1 MSAGARLLV
10 VDDEA
15 SIRDMLAFFFHKRG
29 FEVLTASSF
38 AEGVAAAGRLTPD
51 VVLSDIKM
59 PDGNGLDLLRKV
71 KSDSPKV
78 PVIMITAHTST
89 QDAIEAMKAGA
100 VDYIAKPFNMEELAM
115 IVDRALGEKNLID
128 ENVYLKQELAAKYTF
143 ANIIGKGSRMQEI
156 FRTIERIGKVSTT
169 VLITGESGTGKELIA
184 RAIHYTSARKDKK
197 FVSINCGALPE
208 TLLESELF
216 GHERGAFTGAVK
228 EKRGLFAEADAGTLF
243 LDEISETTPTMQVKL
258 LRAIQE
264 KLIRKVG
271 GNEETSVDV
280 RIIAATNKD
289 LAALVSEG
297 RFREDLF
304 YRINV
309 IPIAL
314 PPLRSRSEDIAPL
327 TQHFIGKICKE
338 QRIPEKKISTEA
350 MRLLEAYPWPG
361 NVRELENTLERT
373 VALEAGPVITVSS
386 LPEAIA
392 LGVRTRVPDFESLPA
407 EGINLEAYLE
417 AVGKRLMREALD
429 RCDGVQ
435 TKAAELLRMSF
446 RSFRYYAKKYNLVK
460 KDDIYDGE
468 AGEPEGTEEA
478 KPS

>member
-1 MSAGARLLV
+1 VSNGARLLI

-29 FEVLTASSF
+29 FEVLTASNY
-38 AEGVAAAGRLTPD
+38 AEGSASALRSSPD
-51 VVLSDIKM
+51 LILCDIKM
-59 PDGNGLDLLRKV
+59 PDGNGLDLLRKS
-71 KSDSPKV
+71 KAESPKT
-78 PVIMITAHTST
+78 PVIMITAHTSAK
-89 QDAIEAMKAGA
+89 DAIEAMKAGA
-100 VDYIAKPFNMEELAM
+100 VDYISKPFDVEELGLL
-115 IVDRALGEKNLID
+115 VDRALGEKQLQD
-128 ENVYLKQELAAKYTF
+128 ENIYLKQELAARYTF

-156 FRTIERIGKVSTT
+156 FRTIERIGRVSST
-169 VLITGESGTGKELIA
+169 VLLTGESGTGKELIA
-184 RAIHYTSARKDKK
+184 RAIHYTSIRKDKK

-228 EKRGLFAEADAGTLF
+228 EKRGLFSEADGGTLF
-243 LDEISETTPTMQVKL
+243 LDEISETSPTMQVKL

-271 GNEETSVDV
+271 GNEEASVDV

-289 LAALVSEG
+289 LTELVSTG

-314 PPLRSRSEDIAPL
+314 PPLRSRVEDIAPL
-327 TQHFIGKICKE
+327 TQHFIAMICRNQK
-338 QRIPEKKISTEA
+338 IPEKKISTEA

-373 VALEAGPVITVSS
+373 VALEAGPVITASS

-392 LGVRTRVPDFESLPA
+392 LGVRTRVPDFESLPV

-446 RSFRYYAKKYNLVK
+446 RSFRYYAKKYNLVRK
-460 KDDIYDGE
+460 EDLYEEESSPAAE
-468 AGEPEGTEEA
+468 AETT
-478 KPS
+478 

>member
-1 MSAGARLLV
+1 MSKPRILI

-15 SIRDMLAFFFHKRG
+15 SLRETLGIIFTKEG
-29 FEVLTASSF
+29 FEARLAQNFTEGLADALRSS
-38 AEGVAAAGRLTPD
+38 PD
-51 VVLSDIKM
+51 VILCDIKM

-71 KSDSPKV
+71 KAEHAQI

-89 QDAIEAMKAGA
+89 EDAVEAMKVGA
-100 VDYIAKPFNMEELAM
+100 VDYIKKPFNNDELIL
-115 IVDRALGEKNLID
+115 IVRRALGEKTLQE
-128 ENVYLKQELAAKYTF
+128 ENVYLKQELAARYTF

-156 FRTIERIGKVSTT
+156 FRTIERIGKVSSTA
-169 VLITGESGTGKELIA
+169 LITGESGTGKELIA
-184 RAIHYTSARKDKK
+184 RAIHYTSARKDRK

-228 EKRGLFAEADAGTLF
+228 DKRGLFAEADGGTLF

-264 KLIRKVG
+264 KVIRKVG
-271 GNEETSVDV
+271 GNEESSVDV

-289 LAALVSEG
+289 LTDLVAQG

-314 PPLRSRSEDIAPL
+314 PPLRSRVEDIAPL
-327 TQHFIGKICKE
+327 TQHFIAKICRDQK
-338 QRIPEKKISTEA
+338 IPEKKISTEA

-361 NVRELENTLERT
+361 NVRELENSLERT
-373 VALEAGPVITVSS
+373 VALESGPVITVSS

-392 LGVRTRVPDFESLPA
+392 LGVKTRVPDFESLPA

-435 TKAAELLRMSF
+435 TKAADLLHMSF

-460 KDDIYDGE
+460 KEDLYDGE
-468 AGEPEGTEEA
+468 TEGEPA
-478 KPS
+478 PS

>member
-1 MSAGARLLV
+1 MSGQRLLI

-29 FEVLTASSF
+29 FEVQTASNF
-38 AEGVAAAGRLTPD
+38 TEGLAAALRSTPD
-51 VVLSDIKM
+51 LVLSDIKM
-59 PDGNGLDLLRKV
+59 PDGNGLDLLRKI
-71 KSDSPKV
+71 KAESPKT

-89 QDAIEAMKAGA
+89 PDAIEAMKAGA
-100 VDYIAKPFNMEELAM
+100 VDYIAKPFNVEELGL
-115 IVDRALGEKNLID
+115 IVDRALGEKQLRD

-156 FRTIERIGKVSTT
+156 FRTIERIARVSSTA
-169 VLITGESGTGKELIA
+169 LLTGESGTGKELIA
-184 RAIHYTSARKDKK
+184 RAIHYTSIRKDRK

-208 TLLESELF
+208 PLLESELF

-228 EKRGLFAEADAGTLF
+228 DKRGLFTEADHGTLF
-243 LDEISETTPTMQVKL
+243 LDEISETTMTMQVKL

-264 KLIRKVG
+264 RVIRKVG
-271 GNEETSVDV
+271 GNEEVSIDV

-289 LAALVSEG
+289 LSELVAGG

-314 PPLRSRSEDIAPL
+314 PPLRSRVEDIAPL
-327 TQHFIGKICKE
+327 TQHFILKVCKE
-338 QRIPEKKISTEA
+338 QKIPEKKISTDA
-350 MRLLEAYPWPG
+350 MRLLEAYAWPG

-373 VALEAGPVITVSS
+373 VALEPGPVITISS
-386 LPEAIA
+386 LPESIA
-392 LGVRTRVPDFESLPA
+392 LGVRTRVPDFESLPQ
-407 EGINLEAYLE
+407 EGINLESYLE

-435 TKAAELLRMSF
+435 TKAAELLHMSF
-446 RSFRYYAKKYNLVK
+446 RSFRYYAKKYSLVH
-460 KDDIYDGE
+460 KDEIYETEEEAPAE
-468 AGEPEGTEEA
+468 AGGV
-478 KPS
+478 